1 MSLPPLLR
9 LTRPALAPTAAAD
22 VLAGAAFAGG
32 GHLLATAEAA
42 AAAVCIYAGGM
53 VLNDLCDLPV
63 DRKREPGRPLVAD
76 PTLVPRARLLAAAL
90 FVTGLALGA
99 VAGLFL
105 HALAI
110 AALAAAY
117 DLGLKRV
124 FPADALT
131 LGAARAANLSFGFA
145 AGGYGSATTP
155 ALLYA
160 GGYLL
165 FIAAVSAGSRAEDLE
180 PQPTRR
186 LALCLAGLLLLP
198 AYGLLAAA
206 AKGLWP
212 LLLPAPLH
220 LLAQVLAIRAGTRP
234 AAKTL
239 VFRSLL
245 LVYVVHGAVLAQS
258 GRGLVA
264 LAGCAAATFFILS
277 LGRSGPSGP
286 SPSAAPGTSSGG
298 SAAAPGTPAPSG

>member
-22 VLAGAAFAGG
+22 VLAAAAFAGG

-76 PTLVPRARLLAAAL
+76 PGLVPRARLLAALL

-99 VAGLFL
+99 VAGLFV
-105 HALAI
+105 HALAV
-110 AALAAAY
+110 AALALAY
-117 DLGLKRV
+117 DFGLKRT
-124 FPADALT
+124 FPADALA
-131 LGAARAANLSFGFA
+131 LGAARAANLSLGLA
-145 AGGYGSATTP
+145 AGGYGATTP

-165 FIAAVSAGSRAEDLE
+165 FIAAVTAGSRAEDLE
-180 PQPTRR
+180 PLPTRR

-245 LVYVVHGAVLAQS
+245 LIYLVHGAVLAES
-258 GRGLVA
+258 RRGLAA
-264 LAGCAAATFFILS
+264 LAGCAALTFFILS
-277 LGRSGPSGP
+277 LGRSGPSRP
-286 SPSAAPGTSSGG
+286 SPSAAPGTSAGG
-298 SAAAPGTPAPSG
+298 SAAAPGTSAPSG